1 MTAPPSTP
9 NLPYDR
15 HRYVHVAQSDQVTD
29 LSTGL
34 TMTPAA
40 LARRLDGI
48 QPEDWS
54 IQAYLFASDH
64 GIQKVDAYEFFPNQP
79 QIVEQHGPQIRGH
92 APRRSD
98 CAV

>member
-1 MTAPPSTP
+1 MTADWAVPATSLHDRTAFYP
-9 NLPYDR
+9 NTYDR

-48 QPEDWS
+48 QPE
-54 IQAYLFASDH
+54 L
-64 GIQKVDAYEFFPNQP
+64 VDPGLPVCQ
-79 QIVEQHGPQIRGH
+79 
-92 APRRSD
+92 
-98 CAV
+98 